1 MSLNCTISNIQFDYA
16 FNDAIKK
23 ASKNV
28 SSDSTTFQNGIPNQT
43 VLVFKTTC
51 CLPDEEINTRIIA
64 EWYFKLFGVAIST
77 TSTVRNLHR
86 LSDYGMLDVVDN
98 PHGKSHKYTWIKLT
112 QSGRKLQKLFI
123 GSSSDWKD
131 KPRVQTVVQPVIQ
144 TKTQQVSVP
153 VPMSSKTQVIKTT
166 KSKLPPS
173 IAKMIN

>member
-23 ASKNV
+23 ASKSV
-28 SSDSTTFQNGIPNQT
+28 SSDSTSFQNGIPNQT
-43 VLVFKTTC
+43 VLIFKTIC

-86 LSDYGMLDVVDN
+86 LGDYGFLDVVDN

-131 KPRVQTVVQPVIQ
+131 KPKLTIDRTV
-144 TKTQQVSVP
+144 KSA
-153 VPMSSKTQVIKTT
+153 MSGGIVYD
-166 KSKLPPS
+166 
-173 IAKMIN
+173 